1 MLCCG
6 NDYCFEKELDD
17 LRLQHNISL
26 FFQVLHSSVLGHAL
40 EAKKYVR
47 VSQCQKEQVL
57 E

>member
-6 NDYCFEKELDD
+6 NDYCFEQELDD